1 MHTSCHCDSAAAQA
15 ILRYDTCSVEFSQC
29 TLCLSDGRL
38 PMHLQPLATPR
49 HLKAVVK
56 RAHLVSSVIPC
67 CCPCILQNALAQ
79 CPCRMQDFICA
90 LVATPV
96 SGRVTQSQDRIIT
109 ANVISGNVTLVVMP
123 VHWVSEEAIAI
134 CNMH

>member
-1 MHTSCHCDSAAAQA
+1 
-15 ILRYDTCSVEFSQC
+15 
-29 TLCLSDGRL
+29 
-38 PMHLQPLATPR
+38 
-49 HLKAVVK
+49 
-56 RAHLVSSVIPC
+56 
-67 CCPCILQNALAQ
+67 
-79 CPCRMQDFICA
+79 MQDFICA